1 MSQVSDELLVAYLD
15 GQLDAPQAHSVE
27 RMAGQSEDLRAR
39 LERLKRSQA
48 YLMQTFETL
57 ARRARASVQ
66 AGDAVAPGQ
75 QPASQSSL
83 KAPGPPRSVPA
94 PRVAP
99 NGQTHLHA
107 AASAGT
113 QQDSPA
119 RARSSLGRKLFLA
132 MMMAA
137 IAAVLGYGTA
147 QWMRTQDTGGPGK
160 ISARVPAPAGRWA
173 DDVARLHAHFIAAS
187 VSADPQSQTNRD
199 LVELQL
205 SRVASASVPVPDFT
219 DHDLTFQRGQV
230 LSYRG
235 SRMMQLSYTNADG
248 QLVALYVMAGGPGA
262 KATASVQGDVIMVNW
277 SRDGVRYMIAGEM
290 AETSL
295 RALAAVSMAQIA
307 GR

>member
-27 RMAGQSEDLRAR
+27 RMAGQSEDLRTR

-48 YLMQTFETL
+48 YLIQTFETL
-57 ARRARASVQ
+57 ARRARASAQV
-66 AGDAVAPGQ
+66 GDTARSGSR
-75 QPASQSSL
+75 PASHPSRE
-83 KAPGPPRSVPA
+83 APGPPRSAPA
-94 PRVAP
+94 PRATAFR
-99 NGQTHLHA
+99 QTHLRA
-107 AASAGT
+107 AASAAAEEAP
-113 QQDSPA
+113 PA
-119 RARSSLGRKLFLA
+119 GPRSSLGRKLFLA
-132 MMMAA
+132 VMMAA
-137 IAAVLGYGTA
+137 MAGVLGYGTA
-147 QWMRTQDTGGPGK
+147 QWMRTQDLGGLDK

-205 SRVASASVPVPDFT
+205 SRVASASVPVPNFT

-248 QLVALYVMAGGPGA
+248 QLVALYVMAGGPRA
-262 KATASVQGDVIMVNW
+262 KATASVQGDVTMVTW
-277 SRDGVRYMIAGEM
+277 SRDGVRYMVAGEM
-290 AETSL
+290 PETSL